1 MTEIVDRASSHHPA
15 SPGGVLSAPL
25 MRAEDVATLLA
36 VKRSTVFE
44 LSRRRVDPLPSIKIG
59 RSKRFDR
66 AAVTEWVAAHS
77 TK

>member
-1 MTEIVDRASSHHPA
+1 
-15 SPGGVLSAPL
+15 
-25 MRAEDVATLLA
+25 MRADDVATLLA

-66 AAVTEWVAAHS
+66 LAVAEWVSAHS
-77 TK
+77 NR